1 MPGRRIRPRPSSAP
15 RRAPSKAHAIRAGPW
30 GAVLVPARSGWR
42 LPRTVLRAL
51 DGFDRSIAHG
61 ATARPRAPH
70 GRRGLYGGAALRCSL
85 AVGAPMAAEHTVTR
99 RLPPPTEHS
108 PVARPRTWLAVVG
121 WRKDG
126 LVGLEAR
133 PKTSW
138 VATGREG
145 VPSGSRPTVLPRL
158 AKPARQTN
166 TRGSTA
172 TADRPNRQPINT
184 SAARPLERRV
194 SVVPRWLRQ
203 PRHGGRACRERHMLA
218 SVPATQ
224 EVLGRAPS
232 RNQSVTGGLG
242 ASGGAGGRSPSGRAR
257 SWRVPC
263 GQAPPR

>member
-126 LVGLEAR
+126 PVGLGAR
-133 PKTSW
+133 PKTS
-138 VATGREG
+138 AGTNRTRRG
-145 VPSGSRPTVLPRL
+145 
-158 AKPARQTN
+158 PA
-166 TRGSTA
+166 GI
-172 TADRPNRQPINT
+172 TADRRP
-184 SAARPLERRV
+184 AAPGGG
-194 SVVPRWLRQ
+194 VPW
-203 PRHGGRACRERHMLA
+203 GLA
-218 SVPATQ
+218 
-224 EVLGRAPS
+224 
-232 RNQSVTGGLG
+232 G
-242 ASGGAGGRSPSGRAR
+242 AHS
-257 SWRVPC
+257 
-263 GQAPPR
+263 